1 MKKFSC
7 MMMGAAALAAF
18 TACSSDDV
26 KPVNPDQGNGDGT
39 TMYLSINI
47 KDANS
52 RSRDIKTEDDAPFNE
67 GDLVWGN
74 VKEHKVNR
82 ADFFFFDG
90 DGNYVAN
97 TYEAYTG
104 EEFEPGKDENVEW
117 MGKNRLVLRDLD
129 ENNLPEY
136 MITVLNAP
144 ASLCQTIKDGALSI
158 DETRK
163 LTQAITEN
171 DYFIMSTTSFY
182 GGDTNRYN
190 DTYYYATKLQPGDF
204 TKEVTNQN
212 DVETVDVYVER
223 LAAKFELINLDKDN
237 AYEVTVTIAGE
248 DNENGGENLR
258 VLMKGFGISGMEKT
272 SNLSKN
278 LDGYLN
284 NDPYTDWNDA
294 THFRSF
300 WGKSYNY
307 KKTLEEANLSYTDYA
322 AAEKSGLGI
331 HYGYETTAAL
341 NVLTNTDKVLNP
353 KRTPNY
359 IIVAEVQAWN
369 EETSTWGGLDLIEYR
384 GTYYTYEQFQRVA
397 LARAKANGVEFF
409 TRVQS
414 GTVPD
419 TSEGAPE
426 GATKPVYD
434 YTGLSFDDYTFDF
447 EAANQGTGTV
457 NAIITAINEEKTGL
471 WQKVNDEWVAVAKP
485 IETMNTA
492 LRAITNENAN
502 GHKAYAF
509 EGGAMFYNVPIE
521 HSQSLDKLTPAK
533 VEGEGVYG
541 VVRNHWYQ
549 LSIGKV
555 MGLGHGVF
563 NPGSEE
569 NPGEPII
576 PDTPDNDRYAL
587 GANINILSWKIV
599 QQSVDL

>member
-104 EEFEPGKDENVEW
+104 KEFEPGKDENVEW

-190 DTYYYATKLQPGDF
+190 DTYYYATTP
-204 TKEVTNQN
+204 
-212 DVETVDVYVER
+212 
-223 LAAKFELINLDKDN
+223 
-237 AYEVTVTIAGE
+237 
-248 DNENGGENLR
+248 
-258 VLMKGFGISGMEKT
+258 SC
-272 SNLSKN
+272 
-278 LDGYLN
+278 
-284 NDPYTDWNDA
+284 
-294 THFRSF
+294 
-300 WGKSYNY
+300 
-307 KKTLEEANLSYTDYA
+307 
-322 AAEKSGLGI
+322 
-331 HYGYETTAAL
+331 
-341 NVLTNTDKVLNP
+341 P
-353 KRTPNY
+353 KP
-359 IIVAEVQAWN
+359 
-369 EETSTWGGLDLIEYR
+369 
-384 GTYYTYEQFQRVA
+384 
-397 LARAKANGVEFF
+397 
-409 TRVQS
+409 
-414 GTVPD
+414 
-419 TSEGAPE
+419 
-426 GATKPVYD
+426 
-434 YTGLSFDDYTFDF
+434 
-447 EAANQGTGTV
+447 
-457 NAIITAINEEKTGL
+457 
-471 WQKVNDEWVAVAKP
+471 
-485 IETMNTA
+485 
-492 LRAITNENAN
+492 
-502 GHKAYAF
+502 
-509 EGGAMFYNVPIE
+509 
-521 HSQSLDKLTPAK
+521 
-533 VEGEGVYG
+533 
-541 VVRNHWYQ
+541 
-549 LSIGKV
+549 
-555 MGLGHGVF
+555 
-563 NPGSEE
+563 
-569 NPGEPII
+569 
-576 PDTPDNDRYAL
+576 
-587 GANINILSWKIV
+587 
-599 QQSVDL
+599 